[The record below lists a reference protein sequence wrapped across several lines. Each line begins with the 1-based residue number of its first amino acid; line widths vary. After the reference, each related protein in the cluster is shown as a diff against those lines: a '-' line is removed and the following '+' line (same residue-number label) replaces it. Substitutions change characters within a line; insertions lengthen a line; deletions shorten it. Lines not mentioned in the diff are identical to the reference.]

1 MTNLKRT
8 MFDKNLFQKHKMT
21 EEVNQNTIE
30 MTSPEMKMV
39 YEILEKVLENSLL
52 KETMLAI

>member
-1 MTNLKRT
+1 

-39 YEILEKVLENSLL
+39 YDILKKVLENSLL